1 MKNGNDV
8 LSLPRG
14 VVCVIK
20 TVLRDVFEMV
30 CGLFTVEGK
39 GD

>member
-8 LSLPRG
+8 LAPSRG
-14 VVCVIK
+14 VVYVKK

-30 CGLFTVEGK
+30 CGLFMVEGK